1 MAMVINGACVY
12 RDGALKQETLFVIDG
27 RIVSSDAFQQ
37 LAANGAS
44 VLSYSFSNCV
54 IIPGFT
60 DVHVHLR
67 EPGFSYKETIRTGT
81 AAAAHGGYTAVCAM
95 PNLKPSPDTLEN
107 LSVQLDAIKRDA
119 SVRVYPY
126 GTITMGSM
134 GESLSKMEE
143 LAPHVI
149 GFTDDGRGVQSE
161 EMMEAAMRTAKR
173 FSRIIAAHCEE
184 ASAVGGALHDGPYA
198 ARHALRGI
206 PSATEWRQLER
217 DLRLAQKTGCAYHV
231 CHVSTKESVA
241 LIRQAK
247 AAGVDVTAETAPHY
261 LVLTDE
267 DVWQDA
273 RMKMNPPLR
282 TKEDREALLE
292 GVADGTIDMIATD
305 HAPHS
310 PEEKARGLAL
320 APMGVTGLECAFPVL
335 YTELVCGG
343 ILTLEELIEKMTS
356 APRRRFGIPG
366 GTSIGDE
373 ADFTVFD
380 LNTATRV
387 DSSRFLSAGKS
398 TPFDGRKIH
407 GICKMTVAGGKIVW
421 QEKQYEN

>member
-12 RDGALKQETLFVIDG
+12 RDGALKQETLFVVDG
-27 RIVSSDAFQQ
+27 RIVSSDDFQKST
-37 LAANGAS
+37 ANDAS
-44 VLSYSFSNCV
+44 VLSYSFPNCV

-107 LSVQLDAIKRDA
+107 LTVQLDAIKKDA

-143 LAPHVI
+143 LAPYVI

-161 EMMEAAMRTAKR
+161 AMMEAAMHTAKR
-173 FSRIIAAHCEE
+173 CSRIIAAHCEE

-198 ARHALRGI
+198 ARHGLRGI
-206 PSATEWRQLER
+206 PSVTEWRQLER

-241 LIRQAK
+241 LIREAK

-282 TKEDREALLE
+282 TKEDREALIC
-292 GVADGTIDMIATD
+292 GVVDGTIDMIATD

-335 YTELVCGG
+335 YTELVRGG
-343 ILTLEELIEKMTS
+343 ILTLEELIEKMTG

-366 GTSIGDE
+366 GVSIGDE

-380 LNTATRV
+380 LNTETRV
-387 DSSRFLSAGKS
+387 DSSTFLSAGKS
-398 TPFDGRKIH
+398 TPFNGRKIH
-407 GICKMTVAGGKIVW
+407 GICKMTVVGGKIVW